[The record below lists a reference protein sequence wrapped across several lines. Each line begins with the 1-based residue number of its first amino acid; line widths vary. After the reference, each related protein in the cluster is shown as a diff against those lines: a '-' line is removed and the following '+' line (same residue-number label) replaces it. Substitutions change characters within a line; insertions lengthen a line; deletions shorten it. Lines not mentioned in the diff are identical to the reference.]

1 MNIKAVNLGEL
12 IRLRVESLGISKS
25 KFAESLNI
33 ARQNIEKTVF
43 SKHSIDTDLLCA
55 ICNVLDCNFF
65 DYFQDEDEKRNQNDY
80 KPQVVKATISI
91 EMGTDKQ
98 DKQFR
103 FVFGDNKLE
112 IK

>member
-1 MNIKAVNLGEL
+1 MNIKTVNLGEL

-43 SKHSIDTDLLCA
+43 SKHSIDTDMLCA
-55 ICNVLDCNFF
+55 ISNVLDCNFF
-65 DYFQDEDEKRNQNDY
+65 DYFKNADEECNKLDY

>member
-1 MNIKAVNLGEL
+1 MNIRTVNIGEL
-12 IRLRVESLGISKS
+12 IRHRVEDLGLSKA

-43 SKHSIDTDLLCA
+43 AKHSIDTDLLCA
-55 ICNVLDCNFF
+55 ICNVLDYNFF
-65 DYFQDEDEKRNQNDY
+65 DYFINEDEESNQTDY

-91 EMGTDKQ
+91 EMGADKQ

-103 FVFGDNKLE
+103 FVFGENKLE

>member
-1 MNIKAVNLGEL
+1 MNIKPINIGEL
-12 IRLRVESLGISKS
+12 IRLRVESLGLSKS

-43 SKHSIDTDLLCA
+43 SKHSIDTDLLCS
-55 ICNVLDCNFF
+55 ICNVLDYNFF
-65 DYFQDEDEKRNQNDY
+65 CYFQDEEKSCNQNDY
-80 KPQVVKATISI
+80 TPQIVKATITI
-91 EMGTDKQ
+91 EMGTNKQ

-103 FVFGDNKLE
+103 FVLGDNKID

>member
-1 MNIKAVNLGEL
+1 MNIKTVNIGEL
-12 IRLRVESLGISKS
+12 IRLRVESSGLSKS

-55 ICNVLDCNFF
+55 ISNVLGCNFF
-65 DYFQDEDEKRNQNDY
+65 DYFKDEDESCNKKDY

-103 FVFGDNKLE
+103 FIFGDNKLE

>member
-1 MNIKAVNLGEL
+1 MNIKTVNIGEL
-12 IRLRVESLGISKS
+12 IRLRVESLGLSKS

-55 ICNVLDCNFF
+55 ISNVLDCNFF
-65 DYFQDEDEKRNQNDY
+65 DYFKDDQASCNKKDY

>member
-1 MNIKAVNLGEL
+1 MEIKSVNIGEL
-12 IRLRVESLGISKS
+12 IRLRVEQLGLSKS
-25 KFAESLNI
+25 EFAKRLNI

-43 SKHSIDTDLLCA
+43 AKHSIDTDLLCA
-55 ICNVLDCNFF
+55 VSNVLDCNFF
-65 DYFQDEDEKRNQNDY
+65 DYFKNSGEVSNQIDY

-91 EMGTDKQ
+91 EMGADKQ

-103 FVFGDNKLE
+103 FVFGDNKVE